1 MFELFARIPLRPPV
15 LRPSTLGSSPSIR
28 LLTFFLLVSAFGAAA
43 PARAGGLFT
52 LTKDSEITR
61 STLSGLEG
69 RTWPAKVGEADICLW
84 KNDKL
89 AVYSIT
95 IDTMFKPAYGWWK
108 EQCTKYNTTLPIT
121 VLCVVNLVGK
131 LGVWGTWPDWQE
143 YVSQGFEVG
152 SHSMTHGSGITQDAA
167 GNWVGPEGW
176 GGPEWEYSE
185 SRKQIEANIPGYRVR
200 SIFPPGGKGT
210 EAFRNHPSAANHYLC
225 NRNGG
230 RMLNRPGNINYQS
243 INFTSAVSMAGSLG
257 NGKANMDAENLFKPG
272 QEYFRGW
279 AVLMLH
285 WGEQNPK
292 SEEFPSTVKMLEFF
306 QGTHA
311 ADVWPGLFGDVAQ
324 YGQERDTATLKM
336 DVASPDRISGTL
348 TCLMDPE
355 HYQYPLTLKVRI
367 DNAWKQVSASQN
379 NAGIPATVIT
389 HEGNNY
395 ALVEVV
401 PNRGPFT
408 LSQ

>member
-1 MFELFARIPLRPPV
+1 M
-15 LRPSTLGSSPSIR
+15 
-28 LLTFFLLVSAFGAAA
+28 SAFLSACPVGAE
-43 PARAGGLFT
+43 GVFT
-52 LTKDSEITR
+52 LTKDSGVTR
-61 STLSGLEG
+61 SSLTGLEG
-69 RTWPAKVGEADICLW
+69 RTWPAGVGEADICLW
-84 KNDKL
+84 RDDKL

-95 IDTMFKPAYGWWK
+95 IDTMFKPARGWWK
-108 EQCTKYNTTLPIT
+108 EQCAKYNTTLPIT
-121 VLCVVNLVGK
+121 VLCVVNLVGNQSA
-131 LGVWGTWPDWQE
+131 WGEWSDWQG
-143 YVSQGFEVG
+143 YVSEGFEVA
-152 SHSMTHGSGITQDAA
+152 SHTMTHGGGFKKDAS
-167 GNWVGPEGW
+167 GNWVPPEGW
-176 GGPEWEYSE
+176 PGAEWEYSE

-200 SIFPPGGKGT
+200 SMFPPGGKGT

-230 RMLNRPGNINYQS
+230 RMLNSPGKINYQS
-243 INFTSAVSMAGSLG
+243 INFTSAVSMAGNLG
-257 NGKANMDAENLFKPG
+257 NGKPNMDAENLFKPG
-272 QEYFRGW
+272 EPYYRGW

-336 DVASPDRISGTL
+336 DGVTPARISGNL

-355 HYQYPLTLKVRI
+355 HYQYPLTIKVRI
-367 DNAWKQVSASQN
+367 DNAWKQVAASQGD
-379 NAGIPATVIT
+379 AVVPANVIT

-395 ALVEVV
+395 ALVDVV
-401 PNRGPFT
+401 PNQGPFT
-408 LSQ
+408 LSKKDG